1 VPAAPIRTK
10 GCCAVILLAIKALLA
25 PVLLAACTF
34 VAWKWGAAAGGW
46 LLGLPLISGPVS
58 IFLFLEHGP
67 RFAENAAR
75 GTLLGMVAAGV
86 FYTGYSLAAKGRR
99 WWESLALAAAAC
111 LAVAVA
117 LSHVH
122 LDLADTVLFAAVFL
136 ALIAATARTPK
147 RAGTPPAPKLP
158 SLLLKMAI
166 ASAIVVGV
174 TVMAGTL
181 GSQVS
186 GMLTTVPIISAV
198 MAVSTHRRS
207 GGVSARRLLG
217 GTVAG
222 MWGAAAF
229 FAVVGLLVTAAAP
242 VITYGAATAAAAAAA
257 GLAGAGL
264 HAA

>member
-1 VPAAPIRTK
+1 V
-10 GCCAVILLAIKALLA
+10 VLLAAKALLA

-34 VAWKWGAAAGGW
+34 VAWKWGSAAGGW

-58 IFLFLEHGP
+58 VFLFLEHGP

-86 FYTGYSLAAKGRR
+86 FYTGYSLAAEGRR
-99 WWESLALAAAAC
+99 WWESLAFAAAAC
-111 LAVAVA
+111 LAVAAA

-136 ALIAATARTPK
+136 ALIAATARATRP
-147 RAGTPPAPKLP
+147 AGTAPAPRLP
-158 SLLLKMAI
+158 GLLLKMAI

-174 TVMAGTL
+174 TLASGAL

-186 GMLTTVPIISAV
+186 GMLTTIPVISAV

-207 GGVSARRLLG
+207 GGLSARRMLS

-229 FAVVGLLVTAAAP
+229 FAVVGLLVTAVAP
-242 VITYGAATAAAAAAA
+242 IVTYGTATAAAAAAA

>member
-1 VPAAPIRTK
+1 MLILAA
-10 GCCAVILLAIKALLA
+10 KALLA

-34 VAWKWGAAAGGW
+34 VAWKWGTAAGGW

-58 IFLFLEHGP
+58 VFLFLEHGP

-86 FYTGYSLAAKGRR
+86 FYTGYSLSAEGRP
-99 WWESLALAAAAC
+99 WWESLSLAAIGC
-111 LAVAVA
+111 LAVAAA

-136 ALIAATARTPK
+136 ALIAAIARTPR
-147 RAGTPPAPKLP
+147 RASATPAPKLRA
-158 SLLLKMAI
+158 LVFKMAI

-174 TVMAGTL
+174 TVASGTL
-181 GSQVS
+181 GSQMT
-186 GMLTTVPIISAV
+186 GMLATVPVVSAV
-198 MAVSTHRRS
+198 MAVSTHRAS
-207 GGVSARRLLG
+207 GGGSARRLLSGTAAGLWG
-217 GTVAG
+217 G
-222 MWGAAAF
+222 AAF

-242 VITYGAATAAAAAAA
+242 LVTYGAATAAAAAAA

-264 HAA
+264 HVA